1 MEKFFVGLCV
11 GAFVILMALR
21 GAALRDERNALA
33 VRVDEQQRVITQL
46 ANRPTPAPVIIRVP
60 VPVPASA
67 IPAQPVVWPGALAL
81 TGAMLAGAL
90 ILVGTAI
97 LALVWRSG
105 QRPALRPGQPGFD
118 EALHQAAAAQGGAA
132 VEVEGAYWLMVP
144 GREPARVTRL
154 IDCADE

>member
-33 VRVDEQQRVITQL
+33 ARVDEQQRVITQL

-60 VPVPASA
+60 AE
-67 IPAQPVVWPGALAL
+67 PVVVYAPAAPEWWALGVYVVCAVVL
-81 TGAMLAGAL
+81 TVGGLWVLVLMLAAGR
-90 ILVGTAI
+90 V
-97 LALVWRSG
+97 RD
-105 QRPALRPGQPGFD
+105 PALHPGQPGFD

-144 GREPARVTRL
+144 GRQPERIVRL
-154 IDCADE
+154 IGCDHD